1 MVFTDLLYKVY
12 CNNDKMSFAII
23 SLNFSRNGLR
33 DYEGVAIVWVVVV
46 LEHKVWMSKGTK
58 LRRRRDIRKNRQG
71 FHEEHSKGQP
81 VPIIIQTKY

>member
-1 MVFTDLLYKVY
+1 LLLLYLFK
-12 CNNDKMSFAII
+12 
-23 SLNFSRNGLR
+23 LSRNGLR

-46 LEHKVWMSKGTK
+46 LEHKVWMGKGTK

-81 VPIIIQTKY
+81 VPIIKLNIKVVEEKAKP